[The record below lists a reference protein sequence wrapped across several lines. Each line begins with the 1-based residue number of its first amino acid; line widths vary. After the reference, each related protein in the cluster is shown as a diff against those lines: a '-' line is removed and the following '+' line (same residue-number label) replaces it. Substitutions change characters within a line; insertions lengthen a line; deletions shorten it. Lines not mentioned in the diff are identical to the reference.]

1 MRELVFFLEEQAA
14 KEMLDGLL
22 PKLLDESSI
31 SFRCIFFEGKQ
42 DLEKQLGR
50 RLRNWR
56 NPETSFVVLRD
67 QDSGDCAAVKQR
79 LIDICRKAKKPDTL
93 VSIVCRELESWY
105 LGDLKAVET
114 GLQCTGLSGQQQKSK
129 FRSPDRLSNAK
140 QELKKLTKIAI
151 SRYPGREKSA
161 TTCLWAIIFLPVL
174 KYLSPASKGWSTGE
188 ITHEPETL
196 ARDRPPT

>member
-42 DLEKQLGR
+42 DLEKQLGK

-93 VSIVCRELESWY
+93 VRIVCRELESWY

-140 QELKKLTKIAI
+140 QELKKLTKNRYQPI
-151 SRYPGREKSA
+151 SGSREIGHHMSLGNNLSASFKVFVAGVQRLVNRGNYP
-161 TTCLWAIIFLPVL
+161 
-174 KYLSPASKGWSTGE
+174 
-188 ITHEPETL
+188 
-196 ARDRPPT
+196 